1 MAHKTL
7 PHRRQD
13 NGGRPGETTTPALG
27 YPVVVDADADFKLV
41 RVNRQPPGADV

>member
-13 NGGRPGETTTPALG
+13 KWGRPGGATTPALG
-27 YPVVVDADADFKLV
+27 YPLVVDADADLKLM
-41 RVNRQPPGADV
+41 RVNSQPPGADV